1 MGHDFRAS
9 AAHLAGLIPAAIGWT
24 PDQYW
29 NATPAELA
37 AILLA
42 LSPVNQSAAPLNKS
56 EMEKLKDTLENG

>member
-1 MGHDFRAS
+1 MDDFRS
-9 AAHLAGLIPAAIGWT
+9 TAAHFAGLVPVLTGWT

-37 AILLA
+37 AILMA
-42 LSPVNQSAAPLNKS
+42 LSPTGQTAPPLNKS